1 MCAPASD
8 VHLPSHLAP
17 LILRVSEFLK
27 NLNRCFTKSRLEVP
41 TCLYVA
47 SADPAAAAAAVAAA
61 VAAVAVV
68 PAVAV
73 VAVPPVV
80 AAVAAA
86 AAAIAIAVAQI
97 ALDHSR
103 KLKETMRRKGSSIG
117 RKSRKARKS

>member
-17 LILRVSEFLK
+17 IILRVSEFLK

-47 SADPAAAAAAVAAA
+47 SADPAAVAAVVAA
-61 VAAVAVV
+61 VAAVIAVV

-73 VAVPPVV
+73 VALVAVV

-97 ALDHSR
+97 ALDHSHF
-103 KLKETMRRKGSSIG
+103 LSGSG
-117 RKSRKARKS
+117 RQRW